1 MGSLNIISYPEKIEN
16 IENNENKV
24 KLFWIDRNINNNEN
38 KKYH

>member
-1 MGSLNIISYPEKIEN
+1 MGSLNIISYPENIEN
-16 IENNENKV
+16 IENTENKV